1 MKKMNIGLRMSVF
14 FLVLLNIGITTSPTY
29 AIPSENQITLT
40 EVFADRTDVSVGES
54 VFFTIHVTAN
64 GIPVPNG
71 NVTVREETD
80 PIYVSNGTISDGIA
94 IIEWYAQSWTPTGW
108 CTINATYEGS
118 EGYDTSSN
126 ITQVA
131 VNSPIIPGTKETETD
146 VTSNI
151 VDVYSNDIVNFNVIV
166 TYLGSFFPFFDGGYI
181 TLVDTTE
188 NIVLQRHDIEFKMA
202 QAYVASMSF
211 TIPSWYVKGDH
222 IIESRY
228 TGSIDSGHAA
238 SVDFCVINMI
248 ENDIPPPPE
257 VFTISMMGN
266 TTVIDYE
273 DGVLQIDATI
283 DGNDPT
289 GKILRLHSYQ
299 DDRSIQHLLEELT
312 VTSRDYSYIFEP
324 SPVDQLGSILFEL
337 TLEDPSTQ
345 EIKATADISATI
357 EETITIYETIISLN
371 QDPIET
377 TYGIIEII
385 PVYIT
390 SSSGDLIT
398 EGQLYCDILDED
410 ITLLELVADISQ
422 GIATFEVPIEDFG
435 EGNYQL
441 RLDWLGNATQSATT
455 HTATLSVAKGTP
467 LLNSEI
473 NSNMIQYGENTSW
486 SAYVSNYL
494 GNPIANIPISFD
506 TSLTGFYWDHWGTVM
521 TDENGYA
528 TIEIIWTDEHQVH
541 YGSPGTYTVR
551 ITIEENNMV
560 TSRLMTHSLVVTENA
575 VILTLND
582 VSVVHLGIAILE
594 GTLMSSTSEPIS
606 NALITLYWN
615 GTATET
621 WEELTTTTTNTFG
634 QYFSEIEVILSPKC
648 YGLRAEYDG
657 DNNYDSSSQ
666 TAILE
671 VLDNPSEFKKID
683 ITPTTLDLGDIVEI
697 KVNATD
703 PDSISSV
710 TAIIYNDNYNISI
723 PLDYQDD
730 LFQKT
735 IWCDTQYQLGIWA
748 VDLIIIDE
756 LGIESTFTNVGQFHI
771 MVNPAPNVIYNVTQD
786 SIPDGSSVEFQITAT
801 DSLGIASVK
810 IEIEHTIYDITQ
822 NNNTSSRNGQF
833 STLFGNEQNSRDILY
848 YLRAREENSFSFY
861 YTPQSVG
868 SVPFTIYVEDY
879 AGQQKILNGSI
890 MVEAVAPELSVASMS
905 SLNGTAPFSFSLV
918 LNGTDGSGINYIC
931 LYTNNEEHLL
941 QYIPSTDQW
950 EISMVLSASDYALIV
965 IAEDNVGTQAT
976 LDLGI
981 LSVSQAVFE
990 IFFENEN
997 LYDGE
1002 ATNFTIQGDVSLSN
1016 ATVDIIWG
1024 NQNMTLILDSNA
1036 IVTSE
1041 LTFSQPDTYIIEV
1054 IITDQMGIQLTQ
1066 NYSFD
1071 IAAKGPEFEA
1081 VYPDA
1086 AMIAEFRN
1094 PFTLELE
1101 ALVTDASGINSV
1113 VLYADSAAYPLI
1125 NSFDVWNTN
1134 VDFNEGT
1141 YTLKLVATD
1150 YYGTETIY
1158 ELGEMTIQKISSSVS
1173 EPIPVPSS
1181 NPPQTSKNEN
1191 DSIEPAVGMIILV
1204 VVAVSGGLIV
1214 YWRKKPKPTM
1224 ITST

>member
-1 MKKMNIGLRMSVF
+1 MSLF
-14 FLVLLNIGITTSPTY
+14 FLVLFNIGITTNPAY
-29 AIPSENQITLT
+29 AIPSESQITLT

-64 GIPVPNG
+64 GTPVPDG
-71 NVTVREETD
+71 QVTVREATD
-80 PIYVSNGTISDGIA
+80 PIYEPSGTISDGVA
-94 IIEWYAQSWTPTGW
+94 IIEWYTQTWTPTGW
-108 CTINATYEGS
+108 CAFIATYEGS
-118 EGYDTSSN
+118 EGYNTSSDT
-126 ITQVA
+126 TQVA
-131 VNSPIIPGTKETETD
+131 VNNPIIPGTQETETII
-146 VTSNI
+146 TPNI
-151 VDVYSNDIVNFNVIV
+151 VDVYPDDTVNFNVVV

-181 TLVDTTE
+181 ILVDTTE

-202 QAYVASMSF
+202 QSYVASMSF
-211 TIPSWYVKGDH
+211 TIPSWYVKGNH
-222 IIESRY
+222 SIESRY
-228 TGSIDSGHAA
+228 TGSSDSGHAA
-238 SVDFCVINMI
+238 SIGSCVINMI
-248 ENDIPPPPE
+248 KNDTPPPPE
-257 VFTISMMGN
+257 VFTISMIGN
-266 TTVIDYE
+266 TTIIDYE
-273 DGVLQIDATI
+273 DGILQIDATI
-283 DGNDPT
+283 NGDDPT

-312 VTSRDYSYIFEP
+312 VISRDYNYIFEP
-324 SPVDQLGSILFEL
+324 SPIDQLGSILFEL

-345 EIKATADISATI
+345 EIKATANISATI
-357 EETITIYETIISLN
+357 EETITIYETIISLDQN
-371 QDPIET
+371 PVET
-377 TYGIIEII
+377 TYGTIEII
-385 PVYIT
+385 SVYIT
-390 SSSGDLIT
+390 STSGNPIT

-410 ITLLELVADISQ
+410 IILLELVTDISQ
-422 GIATFEVPIEDFG
+422 GITTFEVPIEDFG

-441 RLDWLGNATQSATT
+441 RLNWLGNATQNATT
-455 HTATLSVAKGTP
+455 YIATLNVAKGIP

-473 NSNMIQYGENTSW
+473 ASNMIQYGETTSW

-494 GNPIANIPISFD
+494 GNPIANTPISFD

-521 TDENGYA
+521 TDETGYA
-528 TIEIIWTDEHQVH
+528 EIEIIWTEENQIH

-551 ITIEENNMV
+551 ITIEENNKV
-560 TSRLMTHSLVVTENA
+560 TSRLMTHSLTVTENN
-575 VILTLND
+575 VILTLED
-582 VSVVHLGIAILE
+582 VSITRLGTAILE
-594 GTLMSSTSEPIS
+594 GTLLTSTSEPIF

-621 WEELTTTTTNTFG
+621 WEELTTTTTNAFG
-634 QYFSEIEVILSPKC
+634 QYFSEIEIILPPKY

-657 DNNYDSSSQ
+657 DDNYGSSSQ

-671 VLDNPSEFKKID
+671 VLDNPSELKKID
-683 ITPTTLDLGDIVEI
+683 ITPTTLDLGDIVEL

-723 PLDYQDD
+723 PLDYQDN

-735 IWCDTQYQLGIWA
+735 IWCDTQYQLGIWT

-756 LGIESTFTNVGQFHI
+756 LDIESTFTNVGQFHI
-771 MVNPAPNVIYNVTQD
+771 IANPAPNVIYSVTPD

-822 NNNTSSRNGQF
+822 DNNISSRNGQL
-833 STLFGNEQNSRDILY
+833 STLFGDEQNSRDIMS
-848 YLRAREENSFSFY
+848 YLRAREENSFSFC
-861 YTPQSVG
+861 YTPKGIG

-879 AGQQKILNGSI
+879 AGQQKILNGNI
-890 MVEAVAPELSVASMS
+890 MVEAIAPELSVASMS

-931 LYTNNEEHLL
+931 LYANDEEFLL
-941 QYIPSTDQW
+941 QYTPSKDQW
-950 EISMVLSASDYALIV
+950 EISMVLSAADYTLIV

-976 LDLGI
+976 LDLGM

-1002 ATNFTIQGDVSLSN
+1002 ATNFTIKGDISLAN
-1016 ATVDIIWG
+1016 ATVDVFWG

-1054 IITDQMGIQLTQ
+1054 IITDQMGVQLTQ

-1071 IAAKGPEFEA
+1071 VAAKGPEFEA

-1094 PFTLELE
+1094 PFILELE
-1101 ALVTDASGINSV
+1101 ALVTDASGINGV

-1125 NSFDVWNTN
+1125 NNFGVWNTN
-1134 VDFNEGT
+1134 VDFNEGI

-1181 NPPQTSKNEN
+1181 NPSQTSKNEGN
-1191 DSIEPAVGMIILV
+1191 SIEPAVGMIVLI
-1204 VVAVSGGLIV
+1204 VVAVSGSLIV